1 VQVAVHTAPAGSPR
15 QIRGARRSVTN
26 PPRPRDAPDL
36 RPLIIKVDEMASTLS
51 EVLDHMRRQDA
62 RASENVKRNA
72 ETAEALETLRSDHER
87 HARRVENTTSEILA
101 TQTNTYRELDT
112 RIKEAKGLVDEVM
125 RRVDSSKSE
134 DVKAATEGA
143 ARGAAEGAKMDGKVG
158 KGAGLLAFLGA
169 SILVLTQGNKALGVV
184 LKLLHIPLNVG
195 ED

>member
-1 VQVAVHTAPAGSPR
+1 
-15 QIRGARRSVTN
+15 
-26 PPRPRDAPDL
+26 
-36 RPLIIKVDEMASTLS
+36 MASTLS